1 MPFLTRALC
10 TTLIVSVSE
19 RKAVIWEPVKS
30 REGNRGEQKR
40 ERKGGKGEKTEG
52 VAGTVS
58 GLHLQCWSCP
68 QEVLAF
74 PGFLGARSGW
84 AGSLKGLPFSSAP
97 LLFFATEIKDLSSCP
112 GLTQGFTLQSSA
124 SLLWLSPARALGGD

>member
-58 GLHLQCWSCP
+58 GSSFAVLVLSPRSAGFSWLPWGSVRVGRVP
-68 QEVLAF
+68 Q
-74 PGFLGARSGW
+74 R
-84 AGSLKGLPFSSAP
+84 
-97 LLFFATEIKDLSSCP
+97 
-112 GLTQGFTLQSSA
+112 A
-124 SLLWLSPARALGGD
+124 SL